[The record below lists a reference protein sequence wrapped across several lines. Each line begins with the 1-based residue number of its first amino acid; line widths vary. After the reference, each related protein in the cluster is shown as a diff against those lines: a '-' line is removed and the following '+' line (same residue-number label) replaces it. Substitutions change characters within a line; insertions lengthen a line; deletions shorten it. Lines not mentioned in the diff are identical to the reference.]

1 MDDLFLENYLNK
13 TSQEIDIDQ
22 LTSTLLGVPDSI
34 LPSDKEISNTPV
46 ELQSLL
52 IQGNPTR
59 AVVSKNSGNMGVLA
73 NSDKAPI
80 NFVGDNTSK
89 HPVSPTLETDAKSVP
104 IPDLDLVKVKKT
116 ARVNPFEKL
125 EVVPVK

>member
-34 LPSDKEISNTPV
+34 LPSDKEIANTPV
-46 ELQSLL
+46 ELESLL
-52 IQGNPTR
+52 VQRDPTR
-59 AVVSKNSGNMGVLA
+59 HVALKNSNNMDVLA
-73 NSDKAPI
+73 VSDKASI
-80 NFVGDNTSK
+80 NFVGGNTSK
-89 HPVSPTLETDAKSVP
+89 HPVTPTLETDAKSVP
-104 IPDLDLVKVKKT
+104 IPDLDFVKVKKT

-125 EVVPVK
+125 EVDPVK

>member
-1 MDDLFLENYLNK
+1 MD
-13 TSQEIDIDQ
+13 
-22 LTSTLLGVPDSI
+22 
-34 LPSDKEISNTPV
+34 
-46 ELQSLL
+46 
-52 IQGNPTR
+52 
-59 AVVSKNSGNMGVLA
+59 VLA
-73 NSDKAPI
+73 VSDKASI

-125 EVVPVK
+125 EVDPVK